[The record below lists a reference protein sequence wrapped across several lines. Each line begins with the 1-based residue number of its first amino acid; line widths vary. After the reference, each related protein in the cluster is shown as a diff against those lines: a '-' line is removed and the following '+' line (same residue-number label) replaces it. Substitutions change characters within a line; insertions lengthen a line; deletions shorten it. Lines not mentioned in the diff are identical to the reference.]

1 MAGSVKVDG
10 ARVKRNGI
18 VKNHGLLF
26 IGRVQLDLFARLT
39 QTSSPSDE
47 WLMVGNRPTRL
58 VLVRH
63 PRARRYVLR
72 LKKDGS
78 VRVTIPRI
86 GSAERGREFARQHL
100 AWIERQIVRRSAQP
114 RPTKTW
120 EIGSKILYRG
130 AWVELVEVLQEGR
143 TSVRFGDQTVLV
155 LDAKGD
161 LRPPLEQYLREL
173 ATPEL
178 VARTLELARGHSM
191 TVRRVSVRNQRSR
204 WGSCSR
210 RGTVSL
216 NWRLLQMPPLVRDY
230 IILHELVH
238 FQHMNHSKSF
248 WEAVGRICPNW
259 EAAELWLKQNHHLLG

>member
-1 MAGSVKVDG
+1 MAGSVKVDE

-18 VKNHGLLF
+18 VKYPGLIF
-26 IGRVQLDLFARLT
+26 ISRVQLDLFARLT
-39 QTSSPSDE
+39 QTTSPSEE

-86 GSAERGREFARQHL
+86 GSAERGREFARQHS
-100 AWIERQIVRRSAQP
+100 AWIERQIIRQSAKP
-114 RPTKTW
+114 RPPKTW

-130 AWVELVEVLQEGR
+130 AWVELVDVLQEGQA
-143 TSVRFGDQTVLV
+143 SVRFGDQTVPV
-155 LDAKGD
+155 LDAKAD
-161 LRPPLEQYLREL
+161 LRPPLEQYLRDL

-178 VARTLELARGHSM
+178 VARTLELAHEHGM

-216 NWRLLQMPPLVRDY
+216 NWRLLQVPPLVRDY

-238 FQHMNHSKSF
+238 FQHMNHSRSF
-248 WEAVGRICPNW
+248 WQAVAKVCPDW
-259 EAAELWLKQNHHLLG
+259 EAAELWLKQNHYLLQ